1 MAEHGRRS
9 PDRLVRLLPAVA
21 VGVVG
26 LAILLY
32 VARATGVVDRG
43 GNLLAGLLSMTN
55 WTLGTVVAVDTARA
69 AGRTGTASGP
79 GVRRSWLLLAW
90 SMGLTAAGAAVGGA
104 TGRSDGAADGQ
115 VSSVPMA
122 AFVLYIV
129 GLLMFVAA
137 MAVLP
142 VPWHQ
147 LRNRRTVVLDLAV
160 VGCATVVMM
169 WYLATQLLHATGRSG
184 ALELT
189 LILGCVTGCGLVA
202 VGKLMI
208 TGAEPLDQVSMRLLG
223 GSLVMSAMAA
233 GGLAAL
239 TPWTGLTPET
249 VVLPVSAVGWMLAG
263 RRQRVA
269 LADPDA
275 AAARTRRRPFS
286 VVPYA
291 AVVLFNLLALVAEM
305 RDLPRHE
312 MLLVGSVV
320 LTTLIIV
327 RQITAFHDNARLVGR
342 LDESLRDVRA
352 QEHRFRALV
361 RNSTDVVSIT
371 DSTGRITYISPG
383 IEKMLQITPEQVLE
397 GCRMVV
403 HPDDREALAEQLA
416 PSYAGPGAT
425 AHGEARFRRAD
436 GTWRRLEV
444 HSTNFFNDPVIKGM
458 VSNARDVTEARRY
471 RDDLAYQA
479 THDDLTGLL
488 NRTLFASVA
497 DEALAT
503 DEPAGTVMV
512 LVDLDDFKLIND
524 RLGHAVGD
532 ALLRDVAT
540 RLRDGLRPQ
549 DTVARLGGDEFAV
562 LLRDVVPDERME
574 IARRLMG
581 ELEQP
586 VTAKG
591 YDLLVRASVG
601 VAPGTPG
608 ITAAELLRRADL
620 AMYAAK
626 NQGRGRCVE
635 FDQSMDQA
643 AQEHAQLAADLS
655 VAIDRNELALV
666 YQPIVTLP
674 HGELSGVEAL
684 VRWQHPVRGFVSPV
698 EFIPVAE
705 RTGLIT
711 ALGAWVLYE
720 ACQQG
725 AAWLRELGPAA
736 PGRIS
741 VNVSARQLIEPDFPT
756 VVEAALLASGLP
768 AEKLTV
774 EITETAV
781 FDGGP
786 ALVAVNAM
794 KDLGVRVALDDFGT
808 GHSSLGL
815 LRTVPI
821 DVLKVDKSFVDGVGQ
836 SPEQEA
842 IITSL
847 SQIGSAMR
855 LVVVAEGVETG
866 AQADRLYEL
875 GYRYAQGYHFARPLK
890 APEIAG
896 FALKPSPV

>member
-1 MAEHGRRS
+1 MAEHERRS
-9 PDRLVRLLPAVA
+9 PDRVVRLLPVVA
-21 VGVVG
+21 GVVVV

-32 VARATGVVDRG
+32 VARSTGVLDRTG
-43 GNLLAGLLSMTN
+43 DVLAGLLSLTN
-55 WTLGTVVAVDTARA
+55 WMLATAVAVNTARA
-69 AGRTGTASGP
+69 AGRTGTASGA
-79 GVRRSWLLLAW
+79 VLRRFWLLLAG
-90 SMGLTAAGAAVGGA
+90 SMVLTGVGAAVGGVA
-104 TGRSDGAADGQ
+104 GGGRLDSA
-115 VSSVPMA
+115 SVA
-122 AFVLYIV
+122 SFVLYV
-129 GLLMFVAA
+129 SGLLLFVAA
-137 MAVLP
+137 MAALP
-142 VPWHQ
+142 MPWHQ
-147 LRNRRTVVLDLAV
+147 LRKRRTVVLDLAI
-160 VGCATVVMM
+160 VGGATVVMM
-169 WYLATQLLHATGRSG
+169 WYLATQLLRVPEL
-184 ALELT
+184 ALTVGLVT
-189 LILGCVTGCGLVA
+189 LCGLVA

-208 TGAEPLDQVSMRLLG
+208 TGAEPVDQVAMRLLG

-233 GGLAAL
+233 GGLVAL
-239 TPWTGLTPET
+239 TPRTGLTPET
-249 VVLPVSAVGWMLAG
+249 AVLPAAAVGWMLAA
-263 RRQRVA
+263 RRQRAA
-269 LADPDA
+269 LADPAA

-291 AVVLFNLLALVAEM
+291 AVVLFNVLALVAEM
-305 RDLPRHE
+305 RALPRHE
-312 MLLVGSVV
+312 MLLVGSVI

-327 RQITAFHDNARLVGR
+327 RQLTAFHDNARLVGR

-371 DSTGRITYISPG
+371 DRDGRYTYISPG
-383 IEKMLQITPEQVLE
+383 IEKMLHMTPEEVLA
-397 GCRMVV
+397 GGRLVL
-403 HPDDREALAEQLA
+403 HPDDQDAYLEQMTPVA
-416 PSYAGPGAT
+416 VAPGAT
-425 AHGEARFRRAD
+425 AHAEARFQRAD
-436 GTWRRLEV
+436 GSWRWLEV
-444 HSTNFFNDPVIKGM
+444 HSTNFFDDPVIQGM
-458 VSNARDVTEARRY
+458 VSNARDVTEARMY

-479 THDDLTGLL
+479 THDDLTGLV

-497 DEALAT
+497 DETLAT
-503 DEPAGTVMV
+503 DEPGRTVMV

-540 RLRDGLRPQ
+540 RLRDGLRPR

-562 LLRDVVPDERME
+562 LLRDVNPDERME
-574 IARRLMG
+574 IARRLMA

-608 ITAAELLRRADL
+608 VTAAELLRRADL

-626 NQGRGRCVE
+626 NQGRGRFVE
-635 FDQSMDQA
+635 FDQSMDLA
-643 AQEHAQLAADLS
+643 TQEHARLAADLS
-655 VAIDRNELALV
+655 VAIDRNELVLV

-674 HGELSGVEAL
+674 HGEFSGVEAL
-684 VRWQHPVRGFVSPV
+684 VRWQHPVRGFVSPA

-705 RTGLIT
+705 RTGLIVQ
-711 ALGAWVLYE
+711 LGAWVLYE

-786 ALVAVNAM
+786 ALAAVTAT
-794 KDLGVRVALDDFGT
+794 KELGVRVALDDFGT

-815 LRTVPI
+815 LRTVPL

-847 SQIGSAMR
+847 SHIGSAMR
-855 LVVVAEGVETG
+855 LVVVAEGVETA
-866 AQADRLYEL
+866 AQAERLHEL

-890 APEIAG
+890 AAEIAD
-896 FALKPSPV
+896 FALKPTPVY